1 MIFHNSFQRRSFF
14 EMTEGSRRWHMLLIL
29 TAGSCCVRFD
39 REEHIAEADEILFFP
54 KNIPF
59 ERRVITPI
67 GFHQMGFLSDDETIL
82 QKLPAGKLDL
92 PKSHVR
98 ALIEYLDET
107 ALTLPENAND
117 IFLHAV
123 KTVILEYNIFNGT
136 APMAEGARDPDI
148 AFMLAYF
155 SEHLAEKISIE
166 ELAAE
171 VHLSHVGLIWKCK
184 RHVGCTPSELLS
196 RMRLQYA
203 KQLLLEGKMKV
214 NEIAALCGYQNAY
227 YFSNAFH
234 KHYGTSPTH
243 FREQMLGRD
252 GAYVDKRSSF

>member
-1 MIFHNSFQRRSFF
+1 MDLHLIFHNSFQRRSFF

-29 TAGSCCVRFD
+29 TAGTCSVRFD
-39 REEHIAEADEILFFP
+39 GKEHIAGADEILFFP
-54 KNIPF
+54 KNTPF
-59 ERRVITPI
+59 TRRVITPI
-67 GFHQMGFLSDDETIL
+67 GFHQVGFLAEDEAML
-82 QKLPAGKLDL
+82 QNLPAGRLNI
-92 PKSHVR
+92 PKGHVR
-98 ALIEYLDET
+98 ALTEYLDET
-107 ALTLPENAND
+107 ALTLPKNAND

-123 KTVILEYNIFNGT
+123 KTVILEYNIFNGS

-148 AFMLAYF
+148 AFMLSYF

-166 ELAAE
+166 ELADE

-184 RHVGCTPSELLS
+184 RHVGCTPSELLC

-227 YFSNAFH
+227 YFSNAFR
-234 KHYGTSPTH
+234 KHYGISPTG
-243 FREQMLGRD
+243 FRDRMSGEAD
-252 GAYVDKRSSF
+252 GIC